1 MSGPLTVMGVG
12 AIQAKLAGLSA
23 AVRPAILA
31 ALFEEGETIIKESKE
46 RVPVDT
52 GALKNSGFVEPPAWV
67 TPGLARI
74 TVGFG
79 GPAAEYAVIVH
90 EDFEAHHETGG
101 PKYLE
106 SVILE
111 RAPGFGD
118 RIAARVAARIG
129 S

>member
-1 MSGPLTVMGVG
+1 MPTILGVG
-12 AIQAKLAGLSA
+12 AMHARLLGRAAAGRQAIVSA
-23 AVRPAILA
+23 LY
-31 ALFEEGETIIKESKE
+31 EEGQAIIGESRE

-52 GALKNSGFVEPPAWV
+52 GALKNSGFVEIPVWV
-67 TPGLARI
+67 TPGLARV

-90 EDFEAHHETGG
+90 EDLEAHHETGG

-118 RIAARVAARIG
+118 RVGARVQQRLG
-129 S
+129 T